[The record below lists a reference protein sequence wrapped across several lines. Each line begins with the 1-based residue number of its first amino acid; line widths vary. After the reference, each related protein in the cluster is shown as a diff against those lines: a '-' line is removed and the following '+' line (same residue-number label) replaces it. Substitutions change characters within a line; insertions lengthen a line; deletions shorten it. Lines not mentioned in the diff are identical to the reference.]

1 MKAGERGE
9 LLTPTVHGKMLGCCF
24 VVVGAARGWWMGD
37 LGTGSGSGWQVVV
50 VMVVVVCVLCWW

>member
-24 VVVGAARGWWMGD
+24 VVVGTARGWWMGD
-37 LGTGSGSGWQVVV
+37 LGTGSGRGW
-50 VMVVVVCVLCWW
+50 